1 MNKKIFKSLPVVKK
15 DSCKCGSKEEIEEHT
30 CPFASDV
37 WGDNTT
43 LCTCCEDCTYEC
55 AMDI

>member
-1 MNKKIFKSLPVVKK
+1 MNKKIFKSLPVVKEEP
-15 DSCKCGSKEEIEEHT
+15 CKCGEEAAEEHT

-37 WGDNTT
+37 WGDDAT
-43 LCTCCEDCTYEC
+43 LCTCCEECSYQC